1 MGEDVAVAA
10 VEVEDEAE
18 AETLATQRHMDRHPR
33 HTTTILERVG
43 TIKGTG
49 PKPRSNV
56 STIGTCAA
64 AADGMCPFGTLAK
77 RAPRNAASKATWK
90 IATGETQLA

>member
-1 MGEDVAVAA
+1 MHTRRTDLPPKHNRLPQSSLNNLQHTGDMEGGRHVGEDVAVAA

-33 HTTTILERVG
+33 HTTTIPERVG

-49 PKPRSNV
+49 P
-56 STIGTCAA
+56 
-64 AADGMCPFGTLAK
+64 
-77 RAPRNAASKATWK
+77 
-90 IATGETQLA
+90 